1 MSGVRDPSRFR
12 NRLPSAVSSFCARH
26 YWLHVWVTTFRPNS
40 HIRAASDSKLPRSV
54 DICQTDRPT
63 ISKLIGEQC
72 ILSLSVQLTRDS
84 YAFGD
89 AIQTFVDAQQDGTVA
104 TGDLLV
110 GSLAN
115 TVLEQDADR
124 RSDRRGLVI
133 VSSVAQRDAL
143 LGVPKWRL
151 DGPRICK
158 EFSNWISRFP
168 KQVTKNFH
176 RTFGFFELC
185 ES

>member
-1 MSGVRDPSRFR
+1 MRGVRDLSRFR
-12 NRLPSAVSSFCARH
+12 NRLPSTLSSCRARWC
-26 YWLHVWVTTFRPNS
+26 WLRVRLTSFRPYF
-40 HIRAASDSKLPRSV
+40 HIRVVSDSKLQRFV
-54 DICQTDRPT
+54 DICQTDGPT
-63 ISKLIGEQC
+63 ISKMIGEQC
-72 ILSLSVQLTRDS
+72 FLSLSVRLKRAS
-84 YAFGD
+84 SAFGD
-89 AIQTFVDAQQDGTVA
+89 AIQTFVDAQQVGTVA
-104 TGDLLV
+104 PRDLLV

-133 VSSVAQRDAL
+133 ISCLAQRDAL
-143 LGVPKWRL
+143 LGVPKWRP
-151 DGPRICK
+151 DGPRFC
-158 EFSNWISRFP
+158 EDFSNGISRFP